1 MSLMNKI
8 SIIIPVL
15 NEQKTINETIEK
27 IYASNQVVFEII
39 VVDCD
44 PKGSTI
50 ESIKKSNVIKLI
62 SQRGRAKQM
71 NTGAKKASGKTL
83 LFLHSDTELPN
94 DALNKISTLFDK
106 TNYVAGAF
114 DLEINDKKPIFRII
128 EKVASF
134 RSRLTSIPY
143 GDQAIF
149 VDKDYLKKIGGFSD
163 IPLMEDVELMQRVK
177 KLKGKIHI
185 FEETVKTSSRR
196 WKKEGVFYCTIRNWF
211 LIGFYCFG
219 VSPEKLVRFYK

>member
-50 ESIKKSNVIKLI
+50 ESVKKSTVIKLL

-71 NTGAKKASGKTL
+71 NTGAKKASGKIL

-94 DALNKISTLFDK
+94 DALNKISILFDTK
-106 TNYVAGAF
+106 NYVAGAF

-149 VDKDYLKKIGGFSD
+149 INSEYFKKIGWFSD
-163 IPLMEDVELMQRVK
+163 IPLMEDVELMQCIK

-185 FEETVKTSSRR
+185 FKETVKTSSRR
-196 WKKEGVFYCTIRNWF
+196 WHKEGIFYCTIRNWF
-211 LIGFYCFG
+211 LIGFYYLG

>member
-27 IYASNQVVFEII
+27 IYASNKVVFEII

-50 ESIKKSNVIKLI
+50 ESVKKSNVIKLI

-71 NTGAKKASGKTL
+71 NAGAKKASGKIL

-94 DALNKISTLFDK
+94 DALNKISTLFN
-106 TNYVAGAF
+106 TANYVAGAF
-114 DLEINDKKPIFRII
+114 DLEINDKKTIFRII

-149 VDKDYLKKIGGFSD
+149 VDKDYFKKIGGFSD
-163 IPLMEDVELMQRVK
+163 IPLMEDVELMQRIK

-185 FEETVKTSSRR
+185 FKETVKTSSRR
-196 WKKEGVFYCTIRNWF
+196 WQKEGVFYCTIRNWF
-211 LIGFYCFG
+211 LICFYYLG

>member
-1 MSLMNKI
+1 MILMNKI

-50 ESIKKSNVIKLI
+50 ESIKKSTVIKLI

-71 NTGAKKASGKTL
+71 NAGAKKASGEIL

-94 DALNKISTLFDK
+94 DALNKISILFDT

-149 VDKDYLKKIGGFSD
+149 INSEYFKKTGWFSD
-163 IPLMEDVELMQRVK
+163 IPLMEDVELMQRIK
-177 KLKGKIHI
+177 KLKDKIHI
-185 FEETVKTSSRR
+185 FKETVKTSSRR
-196 WKKEGVFYCTIRNWF
+196 WEKEGIFYCTIRNWF
-211 LIGFYCFG
+211 LIGFYYLG
-219 VSPEKLVRFYK
+219 VSTEKLVRFYK